1 MAELLAQLQT
11 TWDIVRMPL
20 GGFVCLLGGL
30 LCIVSAIGVLRFPDF
45 YTRLHAASVTDTS
58 GAGLVLLGMVLMA
71 PHWLV
76 LVKVG
81 CIFGFL
87 LLTSATAAH
96 ALANAAHTAGLQPK
110 IGPAGRDDPH
120 ADQPEEAH

>member
-1 MAELLAQLQT
+1 MAELLAQLQSV
-11 TWDIVRMPL
+11 WDLVRMPL
-20 GGFVCLLGGL
+20 GGFACIVGGL

-45 YTRLHAASVTDTS
+45 YTRLHAASITDTS
-58 GAGLVLLGMVLMA
+58 GAGLVLLGMALMS

-87 LLTSATAAH
+87 LLTSATASH
-96 ALANAAHTAGLQPK
+96 SLANAAHTAGLQPK

-120 ADQPEEAH
+120 AEEVH